1 MNETKDFSD
10 MEKSWKVLLEQLIP
24 EGNDFKTVGIK
35 RRKDDNYFNARVAGQ
50 QIVVDVAKMHKSSS
64 HLKAERYIN
73 FNQFKCVAG
82 KFNKYVSGVKGV
94 RPEMI
99 DECGQNTSYLISL
112 IYHLL

>member
-1 MNETKDFSD
+1 MNEIEDLSD
-10 MEKSWKVLLEQLIP
+10 MEKSWETLLEQITP
-24 EGNDFKTVGIK
+24 EGTDFKTVGIK
-35 RRKDDNYFNARVAGQ
+35 PRKDDNYFNARVAGQ
-50 QIVVDVAKMHKSSS
+50 QIIVDVAKMHKSSS
-64 HLKAERYIN
+64 HLKAERYVN

-82 KFNKYVSGVKGV
+82 KYNRYVSGFKGV

>member
-1 MNETKDFSD
+1 
-10 MEKSWKVLLEQLIP
+10 MEKAWKNLLEQLSP
-24 EGNDFKTVGIK
+24 EGNDFITVGIK
-35 RRKDDNYFNARVAGQ
+35 PRKEDKYFNARVAGQ
-50 QIVVDVAKMHKSSS
+50 QIVVDVAKMHEKSS
-64 HLKAERYIN
+64 HIKVERYIN

-94 RPEMI
+94 RPQMR